1 MAHVRIISGGNKGA
15 VLKLKQDKTTIGRS
29 PENDIVLSDPS
40 VSRMHAQIIFRNNN
54 YYIQDL
60 NSTQGTYV
68 NDVRNNY
75 EMLLSEDDAIRLGA
89 TTLLFNHEPPS
100 IVPPSKEDDS
110 LRTPLGAPMHG
121 AGKTITFSM
130 SSKEIAAPGLA
141 EKHWAM
147 LSKVADATMSVFD
160 LEELLSRLMDTLF
173 EIFKPDRGIIFL
185 YDESHG
191 TLNAKVARP
200 KESDM
205 KVSQTIISQAVDK
218 RLALLIADTSV
229 DQRFKNT
236 ESIVALSI
244 LSAICSPLVRKGKV
258 FGVIYLDTLS
268 HVLSYQKEDL
278 ALLNIIAANAAISI
292 ENAILIQDKL
302 KAERLAAIGVA
313 IAGISHYVKNIIAGI
328 VGSEQLIDM
337 GLQSDNMSM
346 VKEVWPIQKRSTK
359 KISTLVQD
367 MLTYSKEREPDW
379 EKGNVNTL
387 LREIYEDQL
396 PRADNAQVELSL
408 ELADDL
414 PDSEFDH
421 KAIHDATLNIVG
433 NAIEACSGLVEPHVI
448 LRSFQPDPQHV
459 AIWIID
465 NGVGIPENIQE
476 KIFEPFFSTKGS
488 KGTGLGLAVA
498 RKSVEEHGGS
508 LLLESAPGKGTT
520 FKIAL
525 PLRSASQEDTSPT
538 VRKP

>member
-100 IVPPSKEDDS
+100 IVAPSKEDDS

-421 KAIHDATLNIVG
+421 RAIHDATLNIVG

-448 LRSFQPDPQHV
+448 LRSFQPDPQHI

-525 PLRSASQEDTSPT
+525 PLRSASQEDTSPA
-538 VRKP
+538 VRKS